1 MPQHFHHNH
10 IGPFDTYLETLRQGA
25 LYTRVVRRY
34 KVWNGVCKRWDWFL
48 VIPVEAKFLGLKKKK
63 S

>member
-1 MPQHFHHNH
+1 VVKFFPENH
-10 IGPFDTYLETLRQGA
+10 IGPFDSYRETLRQGA

-34 KVWNGVCKRWDWFL
+34 KIWNALCNRYDWFL
-48 VIPVEAKFLGLKKKK
+48 VLPGGAKLIKKLK